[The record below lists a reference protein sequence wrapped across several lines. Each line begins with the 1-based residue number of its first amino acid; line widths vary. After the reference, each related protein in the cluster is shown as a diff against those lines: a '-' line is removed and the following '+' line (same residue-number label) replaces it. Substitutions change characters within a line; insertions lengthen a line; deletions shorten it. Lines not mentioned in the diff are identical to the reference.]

1 MSTIRFMSVAT
12 PLTTNFIGTK
22 VQHNRKMKKKIFIFN
37 SMKIG
42 ICACKTEQENELTIY
57 QIYIFI
63 TVNGKNFPEKWLKI
77 SW

>member
-1 MSTIRFMSVAT
+1 MSVAT

-22 VQHNRKMKKKIFIFN
+22 VQHNRKMKKYSY
-37 SMKIG
+37 SMKIE